1 MYWIFILY
9 DFLLDAETASPSHG
23 SHLSEVEKNNLTS
36 SEMSDNSQA
45 DAEMA
50 EKKRLAAE
58 RRKKLLD
65 QVYQGFP
72 IFSTAQAGTIRPYEE
87 QIFSFI
93 IAYLTGMWPADKN
106 R

>member
-1 MYWIFILY
+1 MFSKIFCV
-9 DFLLDAETASPSHG
+9 DFLVDAETASPTHG

-36 SEMSDNSQA
+36 SEMSENSPA

-65 QVYQGFP
+65 QVRHGISTF
-72 IFSTAQAGTIRPYEE
+72 FSNVL
-87 QIFSFI
+87 FSGQDT
-93 IAYLTGMWPADKN
+93 YLLYIPLELNAVLNITL
-106 R
+106 